1 MPTPVLNYNIGV
13 SLDWLSPKIKLIIS
27 ENQIPKDQISK
38 RSIFYF
44 IFGDNQSRETPISQF
59 KSGVG
64 ITTIY

>member
-38 RSIFYF
+38 RSIFPKINNF
-44 IFGDNQSRETPISQF
+44 CRIVMQGHFRSPGL
-59 KSGVG
+59 
-64 ITTIY
+64 